1 MTSYDLA
8 LLLHLV
14 AVIGFFAGMALAAAA
29 QLGAWRRSRPG
40 EIAAVLSLARTGV
53 LLVGAGALLV
63 LVSGL
68 WLIEETGRSLGDGWI
83 ALSLALLAVAGLL
96 GAIGGAQ
103 AEARAAPRRAPVLRC
118 PSRSHDRR
126 LAPRSPHAYGERSR
140 RRVRVRGSRPDGL
153 AAGLARSR
161 PAPARRM

>member
-1 MTSYDLA
+1 VTSYDFA

-14 AVIGFFAGMALAAAA
+14 AAIAFFAGITVAAVAHFSA
-29 QLGAWRRSRPG
+29 RRLERPG

-83 ALSLALLAVAGLL
+83 ALSLLLLALAGLL
-96 GAIGGAQ
+96 GAIGGRKPKRARLLAEGQ
-103 AEARAAPRRAPVLRC
+103 AADA
-118 PSRSHDRR
+118 
-126 LAPRSPHAYGERSR
+126 
-140 RRVRVRGSRPDGL
+140 RPDPAIVALLRDPVSLTANVL
-153 AAGLARSR
+153 AAACAVAILVLMVWR
-161 PAPARRM
+161 PD